1 MRRISRVREKGAP
14 KGAPWGSAKTAFDM
28 SIPSCFFIKK
38 GKGLLS
44 YENKP
49 FCLPMVEISG
59 IEPLTS

>member
-1 MRRISRVREKGAP
+1 MGKGAP
-14 KGAPWGSAKTAFDM
+14 LGAPWGSAKTAFDM
-28 SIPSCFFIKK
+28 SIPGRFVVIK